1 MDREYVDSDG
11 LSFVERSIEREYYYN
26 LDNFTGYDDIY
37 DESDNDKNS
46 DIGYSLIELYIND
59 KLDRYNNNY

>member
-1 MDREYVDSDG
+1 MDREYVDSYG

-26 LDNFTGYDDIY
+26 LDNFIEY
-37 DESDNDKNS
+37 DESNDDKNS

-59 KLDRYNNNY
+59 KLDRYYNNY